1 MRDKIWEEGG
11 RLVCREAERR
21 LGGSRWWPVGLM
33 RFSGFFFFFCK
44 RRGAAAGLE
53 NMKER
58 DF

>member
-1 MRDKIWEEGG
+1 VVTGWFNGV
-11 RLVCREAERR
+11 L
-21 LGGSRWWPVGLM
+21 W
-33 RFSGFFFFFCK
+33 FFFGK